1 MSECNNATAAP
12 PPIVLKKRGRKPII
26 IPLSTCDDS
35 ATPGTF
41 HYNASGEC
49 ASILSDFAQTHRDLK
64 SNQFKFAWEQWISL
78 PEISKVLTN
87 ESTRLIESGYTGEP
101 LDKMYFSVRY
111 YYRKKALKT
120 NRLSSVNEFKP
131 RKQYEQADSIILEEI
146 TNHIVNIIF
155 VQESSGQI
163 QMRRNIS
170 PANAFASY
178 MSTHEMND
186 VDVARIKK
194 IYKNRFFLLRKKMRM
209 TRTV

>member
-1 MSECNNATAAP
+1 MSECNNATAANP
-12 PPIVLKKRGRKPII
+12 VVLKKRGRKPII
-26 IPLSTCDDS
+26 IPLSTGDDS
-35 ATPGTF
+35 VTPGTF

-78 PEISKVLTN
+78 PEISKVLSN
-87 ESTRLIESGYTGEP
+87 ESTRLIESGYVGKP

-120 NRLSSVNEFKP
+120 NRLSSAVNEYKP

-146 TNHIVNIIF
+146 TNHILNIIF
-155 VQESSGQI
+155 EQESSGQ
-163 QMRRNIS
+163 MRGNIS

-178 MSTHEMND
+178 MSTREMND